1 MRPFAVCG
9 PLNPARH
16 LAGVTPI
23 AAAGREQAAGWRLRK
38 VVVVVVLHIHG
49 EEVWSWWWSWVW
61 SWVLGVVLGLGWSVL
76 GGVIIAR
83 YWLGAWRGGRVAS
96 SLSKYGKAE
105 LSVLPMAL
113 NYQFGVHGLPEK
125 LASVALG
132 ALSWGK
138 DGDVSASG
146 SDQSCFSCGAQA
158 KL

>member
-38 VVVVVVLHIHG
+38 VVVVLYIPTWERRCG
-49 EEVWSWWWSWVW
+49 LGGGLGCGLRSWV
-61 SWVLGVVLGLGWSVL
+61 VVL

-96 SLSKYGKAE
+96 SLSKYGQAE

-138 DGDVSASG
+138 GGDVSASG
-146 SDQSCFSCGAQA
+146 SDQSCFCCGAQA